1 MKGKFITFEGC
12 DGCGKS
18 TQLKRLAG
26 FLEENGVAHIFT
38 REPGGGRIS
47 EGIRE
52 ILLNGKN
59 AEMSDECEAL
69 LYAASRAQHIRDRI
83 APAMEEGTLVV
94 CDRYVDSS
102 FAYQAYARGLGM
114 EFVSKINAFA
124 LEQFLPDLTFF
135 INLSPEDAFARKHGA
150 DENDRIEQAGLAFHK
165 KVYEGYLA
173 VAKAYPDRVVVLDG
187 KQSIDKIAQDVQE
200 TLIARGVV
208 KVK

>member
-114 EFVSKINAFA
+114 DYVSNINAFA

-187 KQSIDKIAQDVQE
+187 KQSIEKIAQDVQE
-200 TLIARGVV
+200 TLIARGIV

>member
-187 KQSIDKIAQDVQE
+187 KQSIEKIAQDVQE
-200 TLIARGVV
+200 TLIARGIV

>member
-1 MKGKFITFEGC
+1 MQGKFITFEGC

-18 TQLKRLAG
+18 TQLKRLREY
-26 FLEENGVAHIFT
+26 LEQQNIPHIFT

-52 ILLNGKN
+52 ILLSGKN
-59 AEMSDECEAL
+59 MEMSDECEAL

-83 APAMEEGTLVV
+83 APALAEGKLVI

-102 FAYQAYARGLGM
+102 FAYQACARGLGM

-124 LEQFLPDLTFF
+124 LEQYVPDLTFF
-135 INLSPEDAFARKHGA
+135 IDLSPEEAFARKKGA

-173 VAKAYPDRVVVLDG
+173 VAKAYPERVVVLNG
-187 KQSIDKIAQDVQE
+187 RQSIEEIEANVRE
-200 TLIARGVV
+200 TLVSRGIVES
-208 KVK
+208 K

>member
-1 MKGKFITFEGC
+1 
-12 DGCGKS
+12 
-18 TQLKRLAG
+18 
-26 FLEENGVAHIFT
+26 
-38 REPGGGRIS
+38 
-47 EGIRE
+47 
-52 ILLNGKN
+52 
-59 AEMSDECEAL
+59 
-69 LYAASRAQHIRDRI
+69 
-83 APAMEEGTLVV
+83 
-94 CDRYVDSS
+94 
-102 FAYQAYARGLGM
+102 M

-200 TLIARGVV
+200 TLIARGIVSV
-208 KVK
+208 K

>member
-83 APAMEEGTLVV
+83 APAMDAGTLVV

-200 TLIARGVV
+200 TLIARGIVSV
-208 KVK
+208 K

>member
-1 MKGKFITFEGC
+1 MKGWFITFEGC

-18 TQLKRLAG
+18 TQLTRLREY
-26 FLEENGVAHIFT
+26 LETVGVPFIFT

-69 LYAASRAQHIRDRI
+69 LYAASRAQHIHDRV
-83 APAMEEGTLVV
+83 APALKDGKIVV

-114 EFVSKINAFA
+114 EFISKINAFA
-124 LEQFLPDLTFF
+124 LESYLPDLTFF
-135 INLSPEDAFARKHGA
+135 IDLSPEEAFLRKHGA
-150 DENDRIEQAGLAFHK
+150 DENDRMEQAGLAFHK

-173 VAKAYPDRVVVLDG
+173 VAKANPDRIVVLNG
-187 KQSIDKIAQDVQE
+187 RQSIDEIANDVRVALE
-200 TLIARGVV
+200 KRGVIC
-208 KVK
+208 KE